1 MQVICCMKYRQADA
15 CMSSGSR
22 CWISGEPTS
31 GLPRLRAGF
40 QRGKTPGPDPVLLW
54 STGRTDD
61 SHDYR
66 LLTGRVLPHDVRGTK
81 AKMDPVMHELLAGF
95 H

>member
-1 MQVICCMKYRQADA
+1 MLACQAVQ
-15 CMSSGSR
+15 R
-22 CWISGEPTS
+22 RWISGVPAS
-31 GLPRLRAGF
+31 RLRGSRRAF
-40 QRGKTPGPDPVLLW
+40 NVEKLRTDPVLLW